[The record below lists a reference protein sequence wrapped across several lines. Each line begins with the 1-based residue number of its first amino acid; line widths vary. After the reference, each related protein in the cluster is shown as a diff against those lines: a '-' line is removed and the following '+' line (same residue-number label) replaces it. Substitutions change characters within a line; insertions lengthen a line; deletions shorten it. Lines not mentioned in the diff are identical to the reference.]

1 MSKSIYPER
10 YVEGNFNAWLRHFE
24 RCAAAN
30 EWDEATH
37 LLKLPVF
44 LHGPAAAYIDSLEF
58 TQHDTSAHE

>member
-1 MSKSIYPER
+1 M
-10 YVEGNFNAWLRHFE
+10 EGNFNAWLCHFE

-44 LHGPAAAYIDSLEF
+44 LHGPAAAYIDSLESLRN
-58 TQHDTSAHE
+58 TTRLLMTSQGV